1 MNPIKDVIV
10 VGGGT
15 SGLITAL
22 LLKSK
27 FPYFNIK
34 IVKSSNIGIIGVGEG
49 STKEFEY
56 FIHDVGIDFK
66 ELIVE
71 SGATVKSG
79 ILFNGWNDPSHSYF
93 HSVFK
98 SHPLEVYNQIVIH
111 ESLQDPY
118 CLDKFYSHYYSQN
131 QLPLLSN
138 TLKVTNQYHF
148 DTFKLNKFL
157 IKKCKERNIIV
168 EDHYIQDVNLDI
180 NGNIDSLTTLKNK
193 VINGDFFI
201 DCSGFKKVLSS
212 KLKAKW
218 VSYKD
223 YLPMN
228 RAITL
233 STDLNLQKDIEP
245 YTTCTALKNGWT
257 WQIPTQKKYGNGY
270 VFSDEYTSVDN
281 ALKELNN
288 HLGTNVEKASKEIK
302 FEAGRIDK
310 FWIKNCVSIG
320 LAGSFIEPL
329 EAQSIGFS
337 IKQAQTLCKYL
348 HTWKFNKEYSSSK
361 YNNKCNLLFDNAVNF
376 VQIHYFT
383 KRQDSKFWKTKPFK
397 LTDFNQNTIKE
408 FSTGHIN
415 IDYFSLG
422 IHFQNEISN
431 FDLLFSPDNWYN
443 VLQGLNIINKNNI
456 LNQIKNYGDEY
467 QKVFFNEYQKYNQ
480 NLDYPDSISHI
491 NYLKL
496 IKENHSS

>member
-1 MNPIKDVIV
+1 MNPIKDIVI

-15 SGLITAL
+15 SGLISAL

-34 IVKSSNIGIIGVGEG
+34 IVKSSDVGIIGVGEG

-79 ILFNGWNDPSHSYF
+79 ILFNGWNNPSHSYF
-93 HSVFK
+93 HSVF
-98 SHPLEVYNQIVIH
+98 SVHQIEIYNQIVLH
-111 ESLQDPY
+111 ESEKDPY
-118 CLDKFYSHYYSQN
+118 CLDKFYPFFYAKN
-131 QLPLLSN
+131 QLPLSN
-138 TLKVTNQYHF
+138 DLKVTNQYHF

-157 IKKCKERNIIV
+157 IQKCKERNISI
-168 EDHYIQDVNLDI
+168 EECYIQNVNLNAKGDI
-180 NGNIDSLTTLKNK
+180 NSLTTLNNK
-193 VINGDFFI
+193 LINGDFFI
-201 DCSGFKKVLSS
+201 DCSGFKKIILS
-212 KLKAKW
+212 KLGAKW

-233 STDLNLQKDIEP
+233 STSLNLKNDIKP
-245 YTTCTALKNGWT
+245 YTTCTALQNGWT
-257 WQIPTQKKYGNGY
+257 WQIPTQTHQGNGY
-270 VFSDEYTSVDN
+270 VFSDEYTSKDQ
-281 ALKELNN
+281 ALNEFNQ
-288 HLGTNVEKASKEIK
+288 HLGTNIEKEAKDIK
-302 FEAGRIDK
+302 FEAGKVDK
-310 FWIKNCVSIG
+310 FWIKYCVSIG

-337 IKQAQTLCKYL
+337 IKQAQTLAKYL
-348 HTWKFNKEYSSSK
+348 HTWEFNKEYSSSK
-361 YNNKCNLLFDNAVNF
+361 YNDKCNLLFDNAVNF
-376 VQIHYFT
+376 VQIHYLT

-422 IHFQNEISN
+422 IHFQNPTIN
-431 FDLLFSPDNWYN
+431 FDLLFTPDNWYN

-456 LNQIKNYGDEY
+456 LNRIKNYGDEY
-467 QKVFFNEYQKYNQ
+467 QKFYFNEYQKYNQ
-480 NLDYPDSISHI
+480 NLNYPSSISHI

-496 IKENHSS
+496 IKESYFS